1 MGETLENVA
10 GSDGTDDGS
19 ALIQEGIDAMISDD
33 LKKSIDRIWD
43 TLWAGGLTNPLT
55 DVEQITYLLFMKLI
69 DDNETRAEKNAAI
82 LGGDVID
89 PIFKKGVW
97 KPEGAANGV
106 AYDSLRWKN
115 FCHKSPDKM
124 LSLVREYVFPFIK
137 TLGKGKDTA
146 FSAFMADAVF
156 LIPTAKVLVTLV
168 DEISAMD
175 LNNKDAMGDVYEELL
190 NRVASSGTN
199 GQFRTPRHI
208 TEMIIEMLEPTLDDT
223 VMDPAMGSAG
233 FLLSAISFAKKRYP
247 QQLKKAA
254 TLKRF
259 KSSFVNGFD
268 TDPTMLRIGAMN
280 LMLHGIESPSIAYRD
295 SVSEDNTD
303 RACCTVIAANPPF
316 TGTIFQDSV
325 AKDILAITKTGKTEL
340 LFLSLF
346 VRLLKIGGRCGSIV
360 PQGVLFGS
368 SSAHLAIRKE
378 LVEHQRLIGVLSL
391 PSGVFQPYSGV
402 ATAVLFFQKTDNGGT
417 EDVWFYDMKADG
429 RSLDQK
435 REKIKENDIP
445 DIINRYNEWKMRGL
459 EGEGHPWSVE
469 LDKSIVFTDRKA
481 KCFTVPKAEIVANNY
496 DLSFN
501 KYREVEQVQE
511 DLPPVK
517 DLVRQI
523 EKLTADF
530 EKGFAALKGTL

>member
-1 MGETLENVA
+1 
-10 GSDGTDDGS
+10 
-19 ALIQEGIDAMISDD
+19 MISDD

-156 LIPTAKVLVTLV
+156 LIPTANVLVTLV

-208 TEMIIEMLEPTLDDT
+208 TDARRHGHGSCDGVGRIPSLGHLLRQEALS
-223 VMDPAMGSAG
+223 PAAQEGGDAQA
-233 FLLSAISFAKKRYP
+233 L
-247 QQLKKAA
+247 Q
-254 TLKRF
+254 
-259 KSSFVNGFD
+259 VV
-268 TDPTMLRIGAMN
+268 LR
-280 LMLHGIESPSIAYRD
+280 
-295 SVSEDNTD
+295 
-303 RACCTVIAANPPF
+303 
-316 TGTIFQDSV
+316 
-325 AKDILAITKTGKTEL
+325 
-340 LFLSLF
+340 
-346 VRLLKIGGRCGSIV
+346 
-360 PQGVLFGS
+360 
-368 SSAHLAIRKE
+368 
-378 LVEHQRLIGVLSL
+378 QRV
-391 PSGVFQPYSGV
+391 
-402 ATAVLFFQKTDNGGT
+402 
-417 EDVWFYDMKADG
+417 
-429 RSLDQK
+429 
-435 REKIKENDIP
+435 
-445 DIINRYNEWKMRGL
+445 
-459 EGEGHPWSVE
+459 
-469 LDKSIVFTDRKA
+469 
-481 KCFTVPKAEIVANNY
+481 
-496 DLSFN
+496 
-501 KYREVEQVQE
+501 
-511 DLPPVK
+511 
-517 DLVRQI
+517 
-523 EKLTADF
+523 
-530 EKGFAALKGTL
+530 